1 MKRFVASLFVFAA
14 CAAQA
19 APNRID
25 AEYQVSKG
33 GLVIGRIVESYER
46 NANAYAIRS
55 TTSSEGALKLFL
67 DDSIVLSSEGRFGA
81 RGLEPAV
88 FEQKRVSNGSRDV
101 HATFDWKA
109 GVMRS
114 QFRGESKD
122 VELPPGTQDRIS
134 IMYQF
139 MNVTPGGETFE
150 FHMSNG
156 RKVERY
162 VYRRTGEATLKTP
175 AGDFDTVH
183 YERVGRGEGETKAE
197 VWLAKDRFNF
207 PVRIVYDDPKGLR
220 LEQSL
225 VALKA
230 R

>member
-1 MKRFVASLFVFAA
+1 MKRIAASLLLFAA

-19 APNRID
+19 APTRID
-25 AEYQVSKG
+25 AEYQVSKA
-33 GLVIGRIVESYER
+33 GLVIGRVVESYER
-46 NANAYAIRS
+46 NADAYVIRS

-67 DDSIVLSSEGRFGA
+67 DDSIVLSSEGRVGPN
-81 RGLEPAV
+81 GLEPAV
-88 FEQKRVSNGSRDV
+88 FEQKRAGNASRDI

-109 GVMRS
+109 GLMRS

-122 VELPPGTQDRIS
+122 VELPAGTQDRIS

-139 MNVTPGGETFE
+139 MNVNPKGDTFE
-150 FHMSNG
+150 FPMSNG

-162 VYRRTGEATLKTP
+162 TYRRAGEATLKTP
-175 AGDFDTVH
+175 AGDFETVH
-183 YERVGRGEGETKAE
+183 YERVTREGESKAE

-207 PVRIVYDDPKGLR
+207 PVRIVFDDPKGLR

>member
-1 MKRFVASLFVFAA
+1 MKRFVASLFLFAA

-46 NANAYAIRS
+46 NADTYVIRS
-55 TTSSEGALKLFL
+55 TTSSEGR
-67 DDSIVLSSEGRFGA
+67 VGPN
-81 RGLEPAV
+81 GLEPAV
-88 FEQKRVSNGSRDV
+88 FEQKRAGNASRDV

-139 MNVTPGGETFE
+139 MNVRPKGDTFE
-150 FHMSNG
+150 FPMSNG

-162 VYRRTGEATLKTP
+162 TYRRTGEATLKTP
-175 AGDFDTVH
+175 AGDFETVH
-183 YERVGRGEGETKAE
+183 YERVVREGESKAE

-207 PVRIVYDDPKGLR
+207 PVRIVFNDPKGLR

-225 VALKA
+225 MALKA

>member
-1 MKRFVASLFVFAA
+1 MKRIAASLFLFAA
-14 CAAQA
+14 CSALA
-19 APNRID
+19 APTRID

-33 GLVIGRIVESYER
+33 GLVIGRMVESYER
-46 NANAYAIRS
+46 NADTYVIRS

-67 DDSIVLSSEGRFGA
+67 DDSIILSSEGRVGPH
-81 RGLEPAV
+81 GLEPAV
-88 FEQKRVSNGSRDV
+88 FEQKRAGNASRDI
-101 HATFDWKA
+101 HATFDWTA

-139 MNVTPGGETFE
+139 MNVSPKGDTFE
-150 FHMSNG
+150 FPMANG

-162 VYRRTGEATLKTP
+162 TYRRTGEATLKTP
-175 AGDFDTVH
+175 AGDFETIH
-183 YERVGRGEGETKAE
+183 YERVVREGESKAE

-207 PVRIVYDDPKGLR
+207 PVRVVFDDPKGLR

-225 VALKA
+225 MALKV

>member
-1 MKRFVASLFVFAA
+1 MKRIAASFFLFAA
-14 CAAQA
+14 CTALA
-19 APNRID
+19 APTRID

-33 GLVIGRIVESYER
+33 GLVIGRMVESYER
-46 NANAYAIRS
+46 NADTYVIRS

-67 DDSIVLSSEGRFGA
+67 DDSIILSSEGRVGPH
-81 RGLEPAV
+81 GLEPAV
-88 FEQKRVSNGSRDV
+88 FEQKRAGNASRDI

-139 MNVTPGGETFE
+139 MNVSPKGDTFE
-150 FHMSNG
+150 FPMANG

-162 VYRRTGEATLKTP
+162 TYRRTGEATLKTP
-175 AGDFDTVH
+175 AGDFETVH
-183 YERVGRGEGETKAE
+183 YERVVREGESKAE

-207 PVRIVYDDPKGLR
+207 PVRVVFDDPKGLR

-225 VALKA
+225 MALKV